1 MQFFISGMLFGL
13 VAGIIPGPLLT
24 LVITETIK
32 HNKKMGIFVAAVPVV
47 TDIPIVFLS
56 VYVLAKL
63 SSFHFILGTISIL
76 GALFIGYLAY
86 ESITVKGIEIVP
98 QKDEA
103 HSFRKGFITNILN
116 PHPYLFWIT
125 IGAPNVLKA
134 YTLNFL
140 SAVFFVSGFYLSLV
154 GSKII
159 VALIVD
165 KSKTFLKSK
174 VYVYIIKFL
183 GLALLTFAVLFVKEG
198 LKYFGII

>member
-1 MQFFISGMLFGL
+1 MQFFIHGMLFGL
-13 VAGIIPGPLLT
+13 VAGITPGPLLT

-47 TDIPIVFLS
+47 TDMPIVFLS

-63 SSFHFILGTISIL
+63 SSFHFILGIISIL

-86 ESITVKGIEIVP
+86 ESITVKGIEVVP

-103 HSFRKGFITNILN
+103 HSFRKGVITNILN

-140 SAVFFVSGFYLSLV
+140 SAIFFVSGFYLSLV

-183 GLALLTFAVLFVKEG
+183 GLALLTFAVLFIKEG